1 MNASP
6 RADALRRLLSARA
19 NLESGHAGGTD
30 CVRLSAGVT
39 DGLPGLIVDR
49 FGPLVVAVDYAGSA
63 GSTGSAG
70 SIGSA
75 GSAGTSADGLTADAL
90 LHIMR
95 SVFPEHHVVAKA
107 RASTAGTNKFV
118 TAQEPAAADLPDA
131 SPLIATERGLKFEI
145 GIEPAHD
152 FGIYLDAAKAR
163 LFVREAARGQRV
175 LNLFSYTGAFGVAA
189 AAGGAA
195 EVTNVDP
202 NRDYLAWSLRNAAL
216 NGVKMRVLP
225 DTAQDY
231 LAKHLRRL
239 ARNSEQAS
247 YDLVIV
253 DPPAFGVGRGNERV
267 LRLLWP
273 DLFASLRTITPRQLV
288 LMSNDKAFRS
298 RQDFGELVQ
307 AQLGDLYRFDRLGT
321 HLTPDDLAADRPKLP
336 WRSGGEDPFYVEP
349 VVLAG
354 TRRRG
359 GI

>member
-1 MNASP
+1 MP
-6 RADALRRLLSARA
+6 CDGCCRLGRTW
-19 NLESGHAGGTD
+19 NQVHAGGTD

-70 SIGSA
+70 SIGS
-75 GSAGTSADGLTADAL
+75 SADGLTAPAL
-90 LHIMR
+90 LHLMR
-95 SVFPEHHVVAKA
+95 SAFPEHHLVAKA
-107 RASTAGTNKFV
+107 RASTDGTNKFV
-118 TAQEPAAADLPDA
+118 TAHEPAAAALPGA

-225 DTAQDY
+225 DTAQDH

-239 ARNSEQAS
+239 ARNPEQAS

-273 DLFASLRTITPRQLV
+273 DLFASLRTMTPRQLV

-321 HLTPDDLAADRPKLP
+321 HLTPDDLAADRPKLS
-336 WRSGGEDPFYVEP
+336 WRPGGEDPYYVEP

-354 TRRRG
+354 TLLGTPPRRDMRSRG
-359 GI
+359 SA

>member
-1 MNASP
+1 MNGRS
-6 RADALRRLLSARA
+6 RADVLRRLLSARA
-19 NLESGHAGGTD
+19 NLEADHAGGTD
-30 CVRLSAGVT
+30 CVRLSAGAA

-49 FGPLVVAVDYAGSA
+49 FGPLVVAVDYAA
-63 GSTGSAG
+63 AN
-70 SIGSA
+70 
-75 GSAGTSADGLTADAL
+75 ADGTKTDRLTAPDL
-90 LHIMR
+90 LHVMR
-95 SVFPEHHVVAKA
+95 SAFPEYHLVAKV
-107 RASTAGTNKFV
+107 RAATDGSNKFV
-118 TAQEPAAADLPDA
+118 TAAEPAAGGRAGA
-131 SPLIATERGLKFEI
+131 SALIATERGLKFEI
-145 GIEPAHD
+145 GVDPAHD

-195 EVTNVDP
+195 DVANVDP

-225 DTAQDY
+225 DTAQDH

-239 ARNSEQAS
+239 ARNPEHAS

-273 DLFASLRTITPRQLV
+273 ELFASLRTMEPRQLV

-298 RQDFGELVQ
+298 RRDFGALVQ
-307 AQLGDLYRFDRLGT
+307 EELGDLYRFDRLGT
-321 HLTPDDLAADRPKLP
+321 RLKLEELGAERPQLAWKPEV
-336 WRSGGEDPFYVEP
+336 EDPDYVEP

-354 TRRRG
+354 TRLGAPPARALRR
-359 GI
+359 

>member
-1 MNASP
+1 MNGNP

-19 NLESGHAGGTD
+19 SLKSGQAGGTD
-30 CVRLSAGVT
+30 CVRLSAGSI

-49 FGPLVVAVDYAGSA
+49 FGPLVVAVDYAG
-63 GSTGSAG
+63 
-70 SIGSA
+70 
-75 GSAGTSADGLTADAL
+75 DGLAAPAL
-90 LHIMR
+90 LHLLR
-95 SVFPEHHVVAKA
+95 SAFPEHHVVAKA
-107 RASTAGTNKFV
+107 RSSTDGTNKFV
-118 TAQEPAAADLPDA
+118 TAHEPAPPARPGAT
-131 SPLIATERGLKFEI
+131 PLIATERGLKFEI
-145 GIEPAHD
+145 GVDPAHD

-175 LNLFSYTGAFGVAA
+175 LNLFSYAGAFGVAA

-202 NRDYLAWSLRNAAL
+202 NRNYLAWSLRNAAL
-216 NGVKMRVLP
+216 NGVTMRVLP
-225 DTAQDY
+225 DTAQAH

-239 ARNSEQAS
+239 ARNPEQPS

-273 DLFASLRTITPRQLV
+273 ELFASLRTMAPRQVV

-307 AQLGDLYRFDRLGT
+307 AQLGDLYRLDRLGT
-321 HLTPDDLAADRPKLP
+321 HLTPEDLAADRPSLP
-336 WRSGGEDPFYVEP
+336 WSPGAEDPFYVEP
-349 VVLAG
+349 VVLTG
-354 TRRRG
+354 TLLATRPARSSGERAR
-359 GI
+359 

>member
-1 MNASP
+1 MNGSP

-30 CVRLSAGVT
+30 CVRLSAGAT

-49 FGPLVVAVDYAGSA
+49 FGPLVVAVDYAGRA
-63 GSTGSAG
+63 GSTGA
-70 SIGSA
+70 
-75 GSAGTSADGLTADAL
+75 TADGLTAPAL
-90 LHIMR
+90 VHLVR
-95 SVFPEHHVVAKA
+95 SAFPEHHVVAKA
-107 RASTAGTNKFV
+107 RSSTDGSNKFV
-118 TAQEPAAADLPDA
+118 EAVEPAPAALPGA

-145 GIEPAHD
+145 GVDPAHD

-175 LNLFSYTGAFGVAA
+175 LNLFSYTGAFGIAA

-195 EVTNVDP
+195 DVTNVDP
-202 NRDYLAWSLRNAAL
+202 NRDYLAWSLRNAVL

-225 DTAQDY
+225 DTAQDH

-239 ARNSEQAS
+239 ARNPEQAN

-273 DLFASLRTITPRQLV
+273 DLFASLRTMTPRQLV

-321 HLTPDDLAADRPKLP
+321 HFTPDDLAADRPKLP
-336 WRSGGEDPFYVEP
+336 WRPGAEDPYYVEP

-354 TRRRG
+354 ALLGSPPARSFG
-359 GI
+359 ELA

>member
-1 MNASP
+1 MNRSP
-6 RADALRRLLSARA
+6 RSDALRRLLSARA

-49 FGPLVVAVDYAGSA
+49 FGLLVVAVDYAGSTGAA
-63 GSTGSAG
+63 GSTEK
-70 SIGSA
+70 
-75 GSAGTSADGLTADAL
+75 TADGLTAPAL
-90 LHIMR
+90 LHLMR
-95 SVFPEHHVVAKA
+95 STFPNHHLVAKA
-107 RASTAGTNKFV
+107 RSSTDGTNKFV
-118 TAQEPAAADLPDA
+118 TASEPATASLLGS
-131 SPLIATERGLKFEI
+131 SPLIATERGLRFEI
-145 GIEPAHD
+145 GIDPAHD
-152 FGIYLDAAKAR
+152 FGLYLDGAKAR

-225 DTAQDY
+225 DTAQ
-231 LAKHLRRL
+231 AHHARHLRRL
-239 ARNSEQAS
+239 ARNPGQAS

-273 DLFASLRTITPRQLV
+273 DLFASLRTVTPRHLV

-307 AQLGDLYRFDRLGT
+307 GQLGDLYRFDRLGT
-321 HLTPDDLAADRPKLP
+321 HFTPGDLAAGRPKLP
-336 WRSGGEDPFYVEP
+336 WRPGGEDPYYVEP

-354 TRRRG
+354 TLLDTPPTR
-359 GI
+359 

>member
-1 MNASP
+1 MPGGP
-6 RADALRRLLSARA
+6 RTEVLRRLLLTRA

-30 CVRLSAGVT
+30 CVRLSAGAT

-49 FGPLVVAVDYAGSA
+49 FGPLVVAVDYAG
-63 GSTGSAG
+63 T
-70 SIGSA
+70 
-75 GSAGTSADGLTADAL
+75 DGLSPPAL
-90 LHIMR
+90 LHLMR
-95 SVFPEHHVVAKA
+95 SAFPEHHLVAKA
-107 RASTAGTNKFV
+107 RSSTDGTNRFV
-118 TAQEPAAADLPDA
+118 TAAEPAPAAHQGV
-131 SPLIATERGLKFEI
+131 SPMIATERGLKFEI

-175 LNLFSYTGAFGVAA
+175 LNLFSYAGAFGVAA

-195 EVTNVDP
+195 DVTNVDP

-239 ARNSEQAS
+239 ARNPVQANF
-247 YDLVIV
+247 DLVIV

-273 DLFASLRTITPRQLV
+273 ELFASLRTMKPRQLV

-298 RQDFGELVQ
+298 RQDFGDLVQ
-307 AQLGDLYRFDRLGT
+307 AELGDLYRFDRLGT
-321 HLTPDDLAADRPKLP
+321 HLRPDDLVADRPKLP
-336 WRSGGEDPFYVEP
+336 WRPEVEDPYYVEP

-354 TRRRG
+354 TLLNASASG
-359 GI
+359 

>member
-1 MNASP
+1 MKGNS
-6 RADALRRLLSARA
+6 RSDTLRRLLSARV

-30 CVRLSAGVT
+30 CVRLSAGAA

-49 FGPLVVAVDYAGSA
+49 YGPLVVAVDYAGPKA
-63 GSTGSAG
+63 DGPA
-70 SIGSA
+70 
-75 GSAGTSADGLTADAL
+75 ADGLTAPEL
-90 LHIMR
+90 LHLMR
-95 SVFPEHHVVAKA
+95 GAFPERHIVA
-107 RASTAGTNKFV
+107 RARSGTDGTNKFV
-118 TAQEPAAADLPDA
+118 TAHEPAATALLGA
-131 SPLIATERGLKFEI
+131 SPLVATERGVKFEI
-145 GIEPAHD
+145 GVDPAHG
-152 FGIYLDAAKAR
+152 FGIYLDATKAR
-163 LFVREAARGQRV
+163 LFVRESARGQRV

-225 DTAQDY
+225 DTAQDH

-239 ARNSEQAS
+239 ARNPEQVS

-273 DLFASLRTITPRQLV
+273 DLFASLRSMRPRQVV

-298 RQDFGELVQ
+298 RQDFGELVR

-321 HLTPDDLAADRPKLP
+321 HLGTDDLIADRPKLG
-336 WRSGGEDPFYVEP
+336 WRPGIEDPYYVEP

-354 TRRRG
+354 TLLG
-359 GI
+359 TPPS